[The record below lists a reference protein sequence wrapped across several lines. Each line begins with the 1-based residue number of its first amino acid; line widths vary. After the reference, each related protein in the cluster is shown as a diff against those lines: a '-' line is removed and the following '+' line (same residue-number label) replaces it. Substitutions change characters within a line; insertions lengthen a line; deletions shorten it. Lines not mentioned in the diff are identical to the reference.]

1 MPWLI
6 ANPPGF
12 RRKESEK
19 SAQGKLQTVPVERK
33 NKARDWVTA
42 SKAGH
47 PRLFRSQYRTSW
59 VAGLPPAMTQEAM
72 PQEP

>member
-33 NKARDWVTA
+33 NGAR
-42 SKAGH
+42 
-47 PRLFRSQYRTSW
+47 
-59 VAGLPPAMTQEAM
+59 GLDYSLRRRP
-72 PQEP
+72 